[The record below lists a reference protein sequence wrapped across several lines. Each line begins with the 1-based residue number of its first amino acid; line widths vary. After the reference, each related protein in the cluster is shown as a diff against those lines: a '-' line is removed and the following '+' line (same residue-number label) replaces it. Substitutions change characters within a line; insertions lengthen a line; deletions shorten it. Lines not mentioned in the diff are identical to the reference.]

1 MLDFLKDVILEAKGI
16 DGEKAHKENI
26 KKKELSKTKYYILSS
41 KVKIIMFAFGIIYLL
56 IEIMNTVI
64 FWEKNGA
71 VFIRTKGIILSIID
85 IAILI
90 LLTQKSKKAEISAI
104 ILGIFFVI
112 LMYTS
117 TVIFGWF

>member
-1 MLDFLKDVILEAKGI
+1 
-16 DGEKAHKENI
+16 
-26 KKKELSKTKYYILSS
+26 
-41 KVKIIMFAFGIIYLL
+41 MFAFGIIYLL

-112 LMYTS
+112 SMYTS